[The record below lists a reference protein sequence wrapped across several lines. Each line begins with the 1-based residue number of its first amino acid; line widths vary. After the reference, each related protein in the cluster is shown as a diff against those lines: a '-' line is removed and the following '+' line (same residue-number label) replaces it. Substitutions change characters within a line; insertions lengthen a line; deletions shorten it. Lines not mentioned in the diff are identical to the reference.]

1 MKLKKIYQYLDS
13 LAPFE
18 IQMDFDN
25 AGVMVGAEDL
35 EVKRIL
41 VALDVTF
48 DVVKEAKRRKCQLIV
63 SHHPLIF
70 HPLKSVT
77 PDDPTGKTVLELCRS
92 NIAVIS
98 AHTNL
103 DQAPLGVSDVLMR
116 KLGVRTTGML
126 EVSGSINPTG
136 AYPRTYG
143 LGRCGTLSEAMAPMD
158 FVKKVK
164 KDLKAR
170 GLRAVVGNRPIEK
183 VAVCGG
189 AGGDLMDKALAWGAD
204 AYVTADVKYHEF
216 LKAHELG
223 LTLIDGGHFAT
234 ENPMMVELQDL
245 LQCAYEDQGV
255 EVFLSKVHKEVYF
268 AP

>member
-1 MKLKKIYQYLDS
+1 MKLKKIYQYIDS

-18 IQMDFDN
+18 IQMGFDN
-25 AGVMVGAEDL
+25 AGLLVGSEEL
-35 EVKRIL
+35 EVRRVL
-41 VALDVTF
+41 VALDVTLE
-48 DVVKEAKRRKCQLIV
+48 VVKEAKRRKCQLIV
-63 SHHPLIF
+63 SHHPVIF
-70 HPLKSVT
+70 NPLKSVT
-77 PDDPTGKTVLELCRS
+77 PEDPTGNIVLELCRN

-116 KLGVRTTGML
+116 TLGIRTTGML
-126 EVSGSINPTG
+126 EVSGSINPSG
-136 AYPRTYG
+136 AYPRAYG
-143 LGRCGTLSEAMAPMD
+143 LGRCGTLEEAIAPLD

-170 GLRAVVGNRPIEK
+170 GLRAVVGNRPVQK

-189 AGGDLMDKALAWGAD
+189 AGGDLMDKAVAWGAD

-216 LKAHELG
+216 LKAHALG
-223 LTLIDGGHFAT
+223 LTLIDGGHYAT
-234 ENPMMVELQDL
+234 ENPMMAELQDL
-245 LQCAYEDQGV
+245 LQCAFEDRGV
-255 EVFLSKVHKEVYF
+255 EVFRSKVHKEVYF

>member
-18 IQMDFDN
+18 IQMGFDN
-25 AGVMVGAEDL
+25 SRIMVGSQEL
-35 EVKRIL
+35 EVQRIL
-41 VALDVTF
+41 VALDVTSA
-48 DVVKEAKRRKCQLIV
+48 VVKEAKRRKCQLIV
-63 SHHPLIF
+63 SHHPLLF

-77 PDDPTGKTVLELCRS
+77 PEDPTGKIVLELCRN

-116 KLGVRTTGML
+116 TLKIRTTGML
-126 EVSGSINPTG
+126 EVAGSINPSG

-143 LGRCGTLSEAMAPMD
+143 LGRCGTLEEAMAPAD

-170 GLRAVVGNRPIEK
+170 GLRAVIGDRPVQK

-189 AGGDLMDKALAWGAD
+189 AGGDLMDKAIAWGAD

-223 LTLIDGGHFAT
+223 LTLVDGGHFAT